1 MGVTGPGQFAP
12 GAMRPQSK
20 SRRIL
25 NADEA
30 LAAIFMGIAYL
41 SCLRVLMLRFPEAYA
56 SGTGQVRIVNE

>member
-1 MGVTGPGQFAP
+1 
-12 GAMRPQSK
+12 MRPQLK
-20 SRRIL
+20 LRRIL

-41 SCLRVLMLRFPEAYA
+41 SCLRVLMLRFPEACA